1 MNIDYNSYGEVRDKY
16 QYKYLEDLF
25 FKIDNNVQEKEILK
39 NKIRCYCGLILLKNT
54 IKSHIS
60 TSKLHRDRMR
70 KYNLQNY
77 NYYVNPTKPYS
88 RIDKCITITN
98 EKIVLSFD

>member
-1 MNIDYNSYGEVRDKY
+1 MNIDYNSYGEVRDKN

-39 NKIRCYCGLILLKNT
+39 NKIRCYCGLILL
-54 IKSHIS
+54 I
-60 TSKLHRDRMR
+60 
-70 KYNLQNY
+70 
-77 NYYVNPTKPYS
+77 NPTKPYS